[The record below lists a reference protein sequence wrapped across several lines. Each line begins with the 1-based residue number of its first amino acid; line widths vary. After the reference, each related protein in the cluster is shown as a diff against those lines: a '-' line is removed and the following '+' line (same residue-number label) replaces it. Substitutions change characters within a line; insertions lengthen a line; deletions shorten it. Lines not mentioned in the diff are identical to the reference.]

1 MKRLKVTATKS
12 EARGED
18 FDSPFHELSH
28 DLRTP
33 LNHITGFAELLL
45 MDQSLGLANREYVHA
60 ILSGGAT
67 LKASVI
73 SYLDRIDRN
82 ALDAVALPTPPDAAW
97 LQTVALG
104 ANSLSG
110 VTTDNLP
117 AGLESPS

>member
-1 MKRLKVTATKS
+1 MKRLKVTTKKS
-12 EARGED
+12 GARGED

-45 MDQSLGLANREYVHA
+45 MDRSLGLANREYVHA

-73 SYLDRIDRN
+73 SYLDRIDKN
-82 ALDAVALPTPPDAAW
+82 TLDAVALPAPPNAVWA
-97 LQTVALG
+97 QTVILG

-117 AGLESPS
+117 AGLERPS